1 MTHVQPVSDSAKK
14 ESRRLKPVSG
24 DVAKVFGDDDESEEE
39 EMPIEARIRM
49 RNKGRET
56 PTSSG
61 PNSFGKGR
69 FGFVDRRAL
78 LDRQLEA
85 LNEQVSGD
93 NEDGLLVMIAILL
106 PNVASLCGFG
116 KVKYA
121 EAYLR
126 FPQTKIMLP
135 DNAEVGTKWSTP
147 DGLFDCAVFGVGFP
161 SLDSFEV
168 SCCHTNSSDIAPWE
182 KGKKLRLLRGFLQI
196 YMEASLG

>member
-1 MTHVQPVSDSAKK
+1 MSQNNSHEALTHPDLKRKHPECGSKSKEYPVPLSAIPVPPPPLSTKPAATVDPEKPPVKQRLPAKKICLSLPSQPVSDSAKK

-93 NEDGLLVMIAILL
+93 NEDG
-106 PNVASLCGFG
+106 CG
-116 KVKYA
+116 
-121 EAYLR
+121 
-126 FPQTKIMLP
+126 
-135 DNAEVGTKWSTP
+135 TP
-147 DGLFDCAVFGVGFP
+147 
-161 SLDSFEV
+161 
-168 SCCHTNSSDIAPWE
+168 
-182 KGKKLRLLRGFLQI
+182 
-196 YMEASLG
+196 